1 MSLYTTLSS
10 VTTLLLRGCRAQS
23 SRCHP
28 TAVTL
33 SSGTPSRLH
42 LHPGHLSGDCS
53 EAFPL
58 KKPVQLK
65 RLATCLTD
73 QWKLPYKSNC
83 LLEVNAHARTQ
94 WRVSLLHSNR
104 NYTALNIFLH
114 QILPVTLQSDLYRIA
129 MKRKKKRKKKRKI
142 KNSLPKKPGAALF
155 FLIRYMVQERED
167 DTPNCLWFM
176 FKSIWEPGSGQTPQ
190 KMSTN

>member
-33 SSGTPSRLH
+33 SSGTPSHLH

-94 WRVSLLHSNR
+94 RRVSLLHSNR

-114 QILPVTLQSDLYRIA
+114 QILPVTLQSRFVSHCNE
-129 MKRKKKRKKKRKI
+129 KKKKKKKEKEDKELFTKKARGCSVFPHQVHGPGERRRHTK
-142 KNSLPKKPGAALF
+142 LP
-155 FLIRYMVQERED
+155 VVHV
-167 DTPNCLWFM
+167 
-176 FKSIWEPGSGQTPQ
+176 
-190 KMSTN
+190 